1 MTIEELVIILARIVG
16 SLPVLQWAFAGAI
29 IAILVDFSDLF
40 MMNLLD
46 LGGIRDYQ
54 AFDKLADLAYMVT
67 FLFVALR
74 WSGIPRN
81 VAIALFVFRMI
92 GVGVFELIAWRGVLL
107 FFPNL
112 FDFWF
117 VLVAGLMHFRP
128 GYTMTAR
135 RAAFWIGALL
145 VLKEFQ
151 EYVLHWGKWLDQY
164 RAADVV
170 IAWWNAIGGI
180 F

>member
-67 FLFVALR
+67 FLFVAFR

-81 VAIALFVFRMI
+81 VAIALFAFRII
-92 GVGVFELIAWRGVLL
+92 GVGVFELVAWRGVLL

-145 VLKEFQ
+145 VLKESQ
-151 EYVLHWGKWLDQY
+151 EYALHWGKWLDQY
-164 RAADVV
+164 RATDVV
-170 IAWWNAIGGI
+170 VDWWNAIGGI

>member
-81 VAIALFVFRMI
+81 VAIALFAFRI
-92 GVGVFELIAWRGVLL
+92 LS
-107 FFPNL
+107 
-112 FDFWF
+112 
-117 VLVAGLMHFRP
+117 
-128 GYTMTAR
+128 
-135 RAAFWIGALL
+135 
-145 VLKEFQ
+145 LK
-151 EYVLHWGKWLDQY
+151 H
-164 RAADVV
+164 
-170 IAWWNAIGGI
+170 I
-180 F
+180 